1 MNKIGIIA
9 DTSQD
14 LTFELGEKYDIEILS
29 YHVQLGNR
37 HYKDLIDI
45 GTREFYQTMGN
56 YDTLMTGIP
65 SVTDLEEKLNKFR
78 DEGTKDILIFVSS
91 DKLTGLEAL
100 AGTVKSYYEGLNIH
114 IYQTGQIGSSAGLFS
129 IYAAELRERNYTL
142 DQIVQE
148 LDRIKSKEN
157 VNIMA
162 LFRTL
167 KYIVKG
173 GRFNKYKGMVGMF
186 LKINPVLRLIDGSI
200 EVVDKVRGK
209 QKSLKV
215 LADTIKDD
223 LKDAKKYKIVLFSGD
238 NDEEIQDLKELLKAE
253 IDNAEMYLETEL
265 TTVLGVHAGPKSIGV
280 SYMILD

>member
-100 AGTVKSYYEGLNIH
+100 AGTVKSYYKGLNIH
-114 IYQTGQIGSSAGLFS
+114 IYQTRQIGSSAGLFS